1 MNNSNNI
8 DNNENEIRPP
18 DNVFR
23 EQLISNVNS
32 IYDLELEEIQKAIQL
47 SIKEN
52 LDQQEVYN
60 KYEEMIM
67 EEYEKE
73 KCIRRDKFRD
83 LLFDLNKLSKYDK
96 KIKDIFVIIEPI
108 IESYCNQIFDL
119 QQIDKDLY
127 EDIFL
132 YLSKIRTNKKNIE
145 NLKSIIIIN

>member
-23 EQLISNVNS
+23 EQLISNVNI
-32 IYDLELEEIQKAIQL
+32 IYDDELEEIQKAIQL

-145 NLKSIIIIN
+145 NLKSILIN